1 MQPLTVILGIVLGSV
16 FSIAFGLG
24 IVLLIFGLRQ
34 GQDSRYALE
43 LPELATAT
51 VLFSMVSVVSAM
63 AFLGSL
69 RGTHWRHWAAIVLG
83 VSLAGVGFYYW
94 PD

>member
-1 MQPLTVILGIVLGSV
+1 MQPLTVIFGIVLGSA

-24 IVLLIFGLRQ
+24 IVLLIFGLRHAE
-34 GQDSRYALE
+34 DSRYALE
-43 LPELATAT
+43 LPELATASI
-51 VLFSMVSVVSAM
+51 LFSVVSVVSAL

-69 RGTHWRHWAAIVLG
+69 RGTAWRHWAALALAAVLL
-83 VSLAGVGFYYW
+83 VVGFYYW

>member
-1 MQPLTVILGIVLGSV
+1 MQPFTVILGIVLGSV

-34 GQDSRYALE
+34 GQDSKYALE

-51 VLFSMVSVVSAM
+51 ILFSLVSVVSAL

-69 RGTHWRHWAAIVLG
+69 RGTAWRHGAALG
-83 VSLAGVGFYYW
+83 LAALLMGVGFYYW

>member
-16 FSIAFGLG
+16 FSIAFSLG

-34 GQDSRYALE
+34 GQDSRYLLE
-43 LPELATAT
+43 LPELFRAT
-51 VLFSMVSVVSAM
+51 VLFSLLTAVSAP
-63 AFLGSL
+63 AFIGSL
-69 RGTHWRHWAAIVLG
+69 RGSSWRRWPI
-83 VSLAGVGFYYW
+83 LALTIGLIGVGYYYW

>member
-1 MQPLTVILGIVLGSV
+1 MQPLTVIFGIVLGSV
-16 FSIAFGLG
+16 FSVAFSLG

-34 GQDSRYALE
+34 GQDARYALE

-51 VLFSMVSVVSAM
+51 ILFSLISVVSAL

-69 RGTHWRHWAAIVLG
+69 RGTSWRHWAALG
-83 VSLAGVGFYYW
+83 LAVGLIGIGFYYW